1 MLMMKKE
8 KDDYSIDKK
17 IVDHIR
23 GLGIDMI
30 AKSNSG
36 HPGIVLGASP
46 IISTLYANHLK
57 FDEKDPTWANRDRF
71 VLSAG
76 HGSALL
82 YATLYMAGFDI
93 TLDDL
98 KEFRQIDSKTP
109 GHPEYPITPGVDAST
124 GPLGQGFA
132 MSIGMAIA
140 EQYLE
145 GYFGTK
151 LIDYYTYV
159 LCGDGDLMEGISYE
173 AASLAGRLSLKK
185 LIVLYDSNDTTL
197 DGSLNSTFNE
207 NIKQRFESCN
217 WDYQLVTDGENT
229 ASISEAI
236 TKAKLTDKPSIIEI
250 KTVIG
255 KYSKNQGT
263 CLVHGSPLEEEDLKN
278 IKEKLG
284 LRDIPFTV
292 SNDAMQLF
300 RSCFEERNKKLKEE
314 WLKELEKQEDKVKKE
329 IDSLDNFKNPI
340 KLKDIYYE
348 IPSDGMESTR
358 VASGKVINSISQIL
372 PLFIGGSADVSKS
385 TMARIKETK
394 DFSSSNKDGKN
405 INFGIREH
413 SMGAIANG
421 IALSGIT
428 PFASTFLSFSD
439 YLRPSVRMSALMDL
453 PVIYVFTHDS
463 VSVGEDG
470 PTHQPIEQLA
480 SFRAMPNLDVYRPA
494 DANEVLGC
502 YKTIFETRNPSV
514 VVLGRNKVKIE
525 SSTNAKNVSYG
536 AYILEKER
544 NNLEAIIISSGEEVH
559 LALEVG
565 QKLVEKGIGIRVVS
579 MPSQEIFEKQT
590 EEYKEEIL
598 PKNVKTF
605 VIELGSSIGWYKYAT
620 GKDYL
625 FTLDTFGSSGKY
637 QNIMEKYGFTESA
650 IEKKIEEML
659 K

>member
-1 MLMMKKE
+1 MLMIKKE
-8 KDDYSIDKK
+8 KDDSSIDKK

-57 FDEKDPTWANRDRF
+57 FDEKDPTWVNRDRF

-82 YATLYMAGFDI
+82 YATLYMAGFNV

-109 GHPEYPITPGVDAST
+109 GHPEYPLTPGVDTST

-132 MSIGMAIA
+132 TSVGMAIA

-145 GYFGTK
+145 SYFGTK

-173 AASLAGRLSLKK
+173 ATSLAGRLGLKK

-197 DGSLNSTFNE
+197 DGPLNTTFNE

-229 ASISEAI
+229 SAISEAI
-236 TKAKLTDKPSIIEI
+236 AKAKLSDKPSIIEI

-263 CLVHGSPLEEEDLKN
+263 CSVHGSPLEEEDLKN

-292 SNDAMQLF
+292 SNDAIQLF
-300 RSCFEERNKKLKEE
+300 RSCFEERNKKLKDE
-314 WLKELEKQEDKVKKE
+314 WLKELESQDEKIKQE
-329 IDSLDNFKNPI
+329 INSLDNLKNPI

-348 IPSDGMESTR
+348 IPTDGIESTR
-358 VASGKVINSISQIL
+358 VASGKVINSISQVL

-394 DFSSSNKDGKN
+394 DFSSANKDGKN

-413 SMGAIANG
+413 AMGAIANG

-428 PFASTFLSFSD
+428 PFVSTFLSFSD

-453 PVIYVFTHDS
+453 PVLYVLTHDS
-463 VSVGEDG
+463 ISVGEDG

-514 VVLGRNKVKIE
+514 IILGRNKVKIE
-525 SSTNAKNVSYG
+525 ATTNAKSVEYG
-536 AYILEKER
+536 AYILEKEI

-565 QKLVEKGIGIRVVS
+565 QRLVEKGIGIRVVS
-579 MPSQEIFEKQT
+579 MPSQEVFERQS

-598 PKNVKTF
+598 LKNVPTF

-620 GKDYL
+620 SKDHL

-637 QNIMEKYGFTESA
+637 QNIMEKYGFTESK